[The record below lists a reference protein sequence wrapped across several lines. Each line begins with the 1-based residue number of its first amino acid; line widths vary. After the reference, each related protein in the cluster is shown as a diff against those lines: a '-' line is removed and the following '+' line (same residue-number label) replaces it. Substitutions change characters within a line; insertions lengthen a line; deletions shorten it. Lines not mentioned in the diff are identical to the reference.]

1 MLEMIIKRKWYL
13 QKHLD
18 APLLKEREDYLEIM
32 AQKGIVR
39 SSLLSMADYLLLIVN
54 MLSMADEQPRKITIQ
69 EIKDAAELWSNTIK
83 NHPMKRQRSPSSV
96 AKFMNIAFS
105 WLSHIGMLD
114 DLYCDSSLILNRL
127 FERKHHKLRYL
138 TYPLFDERSS
148 HLEKWES
155 MGASVG
161 TLRQIAVY
169 HLHAIDLFH
178 LENGNMVT
186 EDELHSAAETWARLE
201 KPGLRSSDGEYAR
214 KRFLSHVRDWL
225 ISLKQYTHPV
235 DVFPLKEYVMEYLNW
250 LKNEKGYSQNTVD
263 GRYSVLKG
271 LMKSISPITMESIT
285 PQMLDSY
292 LLRRGTEEGCCRRTI
307 SGTCSVL
314 RDFFRYGQM
323 KGWNSAS
330 LALSLKAPRTYKNED
345 IPSFVSWDVVQ
356 EILEERRDGK
366 GTVVRDYAMLLLLSV
381 YGMRCSEV
389 TGMKLKDIDWRKE
402 QIFLRRAKGCKPQ
415 ILPLLRTVGDAIIR
429 YIKEV
434 RFNDVRCEYL
444 FVGRRAPHGKL
455 SNGNVYRMVSNA
467 LKAHGVQ
474 LRHYGPHSLRHGRA
488 TQLINTGYS
497 LKEIADILGH
507 MRLDTT
513 TIYAKVNMTTLRE
526 VADMNWEGLL

>member
-18 APLLKEREDYLEIM
+18 APLLEERESYLEIM

-54 MLSMADEQPRKITIQ
+54 MLSMTDEQPRKITIQ
-69 EIKDAAELWSNTIK
+69 EIRDAAEQWSKTIK
-83 NHPMKRQRSPSSV
+83 NHPMKRQHSPFSV

-138 TYPLFDERSS
+138 TYPLLDERSS
-148 HLEKWES
+148 HLEKWEL

-161 TLRQIAVY
+161 TLREIAAY
-169 HLHAIDLFH
+169 QLHAIDLLH
-178 LENGNMVT
+178 VENGNMVT
-186 EDELHSAAETWARLE
+186 EDELRSAAVTWARLE
-201 KPGLRSSDGEYAR
+201 KSGLKSSDGMYAR

-225 ISLKQYTHPV
+225 VSMNQYAHSV
-235 DVFPLKEYVMEYLNW
+235 DAFPLKEHVMEYLHW
-250 LKNEKGYSQNTVD
+250 LKDEKGYSQNTVD
-263 GRYSVLKG
+263 GRYSMLKG
-271 LMKSISPITMESIT
+271 LMKSISPACMESIT
-285 PQMLDSY
+285 PQELDSY
-292 LLRRGTEEGCCRRTI
+292 LLKRGTEEGCCRRTI

-330 LALSLKAPRTYKNED
+330 LALSLKAPRIYKNED
-345 IPSFVSWDVVQ
+345 IPSFVPWDVVQ
-356 EILEERRDGK
+356 EILEERRGGK
-366 GTVVRDYAMLLLLSV
+366 GTVVRDYAILLLLSV

-389 TGMKLKDIDWRKE
+389 TGMKIKDIDWRKE
-402 QIFLRRAKGCKPQ
+402 QIYLRRAKGCRPQ
-415 ILPLLRTVGDAIIR
+415 IMPLLKTVGDAIIR
-429 YIKEV
+429 YVREV

-444 FVGRRAPHGKL
+444 FIGRRAPYGKL
-455 SNGNVYRMVSNA
+455 TNSAVYRMVRDA

>member
-18 APLLKEREDYLEIM
+18 APLLKERENYLEMM

-54 MLSMADEQPRKITIQ
+54 MLPVTDEQPRKITIQ
-69 EIKDAAELWSNTIK
+69 EIKVAAELWSDTIK
-83 NHPMKRQRSPSSV
+83 NHPMKRQHSPSSV
-96 AKFMNIAFS
+96 TKFMTIAFS

-138 TYPLFDERSS
+138 TYPLLDERSS

-161 TLRQIAVY
+161 TLREIAAY
-169 HLHAIDLFH
+169 QLHAIDLLH
-178 LENGNMVT
+178 VENGNMVT
-186 EDELHSAAETWARLE
+186 EDELRSAAVTWARLE
-201 KPGLRSSDGEYAR
+201 KSGLKSSDGKYAR

-225 ISLKQYTHPV
+225 VSINQYVHPV
-235 DVFPLKEYVMEYLNW
+235 DVFPLKKHVMEYLHW
-250 LKNEKGYSQNTVD
+250 LKDENGYSQTTVD
-263 GRYSVLKG
+263 GRYSMLKG
-271 LMKSISPITMESIT
+271 LMKSISPASMESIT
-285 PQMLDSY
+285 PQKLDSY
-292 LLRRGTEEGCCRRTI
+292 LLKRGTEEGCCRRTI

-323 KGWNSAS
+323 KGWNPAS

-345 IPSFVSWDVVQ
+345 IPSFVPWDVVQ
-356 EILEERRDGK
+356 EILEERRGGK
-366 GTVVRDYAMLLLLSV
+366 GTVVRDYAILLLLSV

-389 TGMKLKDIDWRKE
+389 TGMKIKDIDWRKE
-402 QIFLRRAKGCKPQ
+402 QIYLRRAKGCKPQ
-415 ILPLLRTVGDAIIR
+415 IMPLLKTVGDAIIR
-429 YIKEV
+429 YIREV

-455 SNGNVYRMVSNA
+455 TNSAVYRMVRDA

-497 LKEIADILGH
+497 LKEIADIFGH